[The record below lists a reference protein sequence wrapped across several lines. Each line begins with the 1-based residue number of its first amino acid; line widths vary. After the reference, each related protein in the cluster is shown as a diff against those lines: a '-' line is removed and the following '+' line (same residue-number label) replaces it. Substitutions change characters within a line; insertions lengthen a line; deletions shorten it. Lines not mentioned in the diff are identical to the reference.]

1 MDRREFIQRTAI
13 LAGAA
18 YAGTP
23 LQAEQLLTLGTPA
36 LTIGILSDIHI
47 RGEETTETLVHALEY
62 FRSLKVDGVIIA
74 GDMADQGLE
83 PQLQQ
88 VANAWF
94 KVFPRNKGLNGKRTE
109 KLFIY
114 GNHDVQAAT
123 WPGVI
128 NEVGAETADAQNIGK
143 RPAEVWKKC
152 FREEYNPIWMKT
164 INGYHFI
171 GAHWHDGN
179 IPGLSDFLQEHRQEL
194 QGEHPFFYIQH
205 PHLQNTCN
213 GPWAWGQDDG
223 AVTRLLS
230 QFPNAVAFSGHSH
243 SPLNDDRNFWQD
255 AFTSIGTASLS
266 YLYPMPARENTHQD
280 DSAIT
285 PPTQMANMNCHDG
298 KQGMVMRVYENAISF
313 ERREFVY
320 DQPVADPWVMP
331 LPISQRKPLT
341 FDNRRKEA
349 PVPQFAAGSKV
360 TVTQAPGKDRYG
372 KEQGQVAVRFP
383 NVLKKDT
390 GIRAFDYEVQV
401 EYEWLDVRF
410 ITATK
415 RVFSPHCYLGEAQ
428 DTGEVV
434 CLYGVDE
441 LPKDF
446 RYRFLVR
453 PCECFGKKGDPIC
466 SDWVRLQDIV
476 PK

>member
-13 LAGAA
+13 LTGAA

-94 KVFPRNKGLNGKRTE
+94 KVFPRNQGLNGKRTE

-223 AVTRLLS
+223 TVTRLLS

-298 KQGMVMRVYENAISF
+298 RQGMVMRVYENAISF

-341 FDNRRKEA
+341 TAGRKR
-349 PVPQFAAGSKV
+349 PFHSSQPAA
-360 TVTQAPGKDRYG
+360 R
-372 KEQGQVAVRFP
+372 
-383 NVLKKDT
+383 
-390 GIRAFDYEVQV
+390 
-401 EYEWLDVRF
+401 
-410 ITATK
+410 
-415 RVFSPHCYLGEAQ
+415 
-428 DTGEVV
+428 
-434 CLYGVDE
+434 
-441 LPKDF
+441 
-446 RYRFLVR
+446 
-453 PCECFGKKGDPIC
+453 
-466 SDWVRLQDIV
+466 
-476 PK
+476 

>member
-23 LQAEQLLTLGTPA
+23 LQAEQLLTLGAPA

-114 GNHDVQAAT
+114 GNHDVQAAI

-223 AVTRLLS
+223 TVTRLLS

-298 KQGMVMRVYENAISF
+298 RQGMVMRVYENAISF

-466 SDWVRLQDIV
+466 SDWVRQQDIV